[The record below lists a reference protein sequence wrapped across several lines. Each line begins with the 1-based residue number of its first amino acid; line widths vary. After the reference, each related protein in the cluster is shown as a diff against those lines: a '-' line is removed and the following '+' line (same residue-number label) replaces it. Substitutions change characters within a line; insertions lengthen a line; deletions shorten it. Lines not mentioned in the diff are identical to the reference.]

1 MSGGLETFRLNAGW
15 ELTRLRRSQRI
26 WLLLIPPVAAPI
38 GSAIADLYLRIPSV
52 ATARILGLLIAG
64 GLAGLILLDLVA
76 LAVGEDLTLR
86 AHVTFFALP
95 QGRRALLAGRLAVVL
110 AGTLGAY
117 ALAAGGVWFASGAL
131 VTPTSLL
138 QPIFDPGHLALAIPG
153 FLVFLAGVTAAGAVY
168 TRTAAQGLVAGVL
181 AGVVVAGLTGYLLD
195 LHEATALFPVL
206 LAVAGAGAIGWTIEE
221 YPKLGG

>member
-95 QGRRALLAGRLAVVL
+95 QGRRALLAGRLAV
-110 AGTLGAY
+110 GTGGHARGVHARRGGGLVRLGRARHSD
-117 ALAAGGVWFASGAL
+117 LAAPADLRSGSPRAGDPRVPGVPRGGHRGGRGLHAHRG
-131 VTPTSLL
+131 
-138 QPIFDPGHLALAIPG
+138 
-153 FLVFLAGVTAAGAVY
+153 AGAGG
-168 TRTAAQGLVAGVL
+168 RGPCRRRRRRA
-181 AGVVVAGLTGYLLD
+181 TGYLLD